1 MLTLTDQADAIMTS
15 LVTNQTERTRRGS
28 ASQPAEDTDGQQPAR
43 FAVRVVDGPQPA
55 DQVIQGEGSP
65 VFLDELVTDALDDKV
80 LDANVDAEGTITFQV
95 LAQR

>member
-1 MLTLTDQADAIMTS
+1 MLTLTDQADAIVTS
-15 LVTNQTERTRRGS
+15 LVTNQTEENEAGLRI
-28 ASQPAEDTDGQQPAR
+28 QPADAAEGQPTAR

>member
-1 MLTLTDQADAIMTS
+1 MLTLTDQADAIVTS
-15 LVTNQTERTRRGS
+15 LVTNQTEDNEAGLRI
-28 ASQPAEDTDGQQPAR
+28 QPADETESQQTAR

>member
-1 MLTLTDQADAIMTS
+1 MAWANTCSTS
-15 LVTNQTERTRRGS
+15 SGS
-28 ASQPAEDTDGQQPAR
+28 SSGQ
-43 FAVRVVDGPQPA
+43 G
-55 DQVIQGEGSP
+55 IKGEGSP